1 MRCREDKDFL
11 ITTHILK
18 VEGFSHDNSSDTY
31 PILGQKLMDI
41 HGVKQIRSIWAL
53 AVALLSTLQKKLPV
67 QAGLSVSRSTS
78 YDLATH
84 IPADASRF
92 SKLGF
97 ASDMNSLSYRYK
109 VYNAAGVC
117 TMSTIDTVTCP
128 TIDSYLIVYYQ

>member
-53 AVALLSTLQKKLPV
+53 AVALLSTLQKKL
-67 QAGLSVSRSTS
+67 QFRRA
-78 YDLATH
+78 
-84 IPADASRF
+84 
-92 SKLGF
+92 
-97 ASDMNSLSYRYK
+97 
-109 VYNAAGVC
+109 
-117 TMSTIDTVTCP
+117 
-128 TIDSYLIVYYQ
+128 